1 MGGRGVA
8 GSLLQQRAREAHRLR
23 RARAAVHAAA
33 QSPRGRRAPR
43 RARCRQPTAGPC
55 RARRAC
61 AAERR
66 GRATPRVRTE
76 PRPPPSPPPTRPS
89 GQQRPPRTRAP
100 PPRAPTP
107 PPASA
112 RQRARPGRAGP
123 TPRPPP
129 RCRRRRGPSPA
140 APRRSALAA
149 PRRPRPLPLRPL
161 DARLSIGG
169 RAADVPC
176 EQQRPRAEITPR
188 EARGGR
194 GRGASNDDPARN
206 PPRSARAASATAAEP
221 KRHVE
226 SHSGEQAARRAVGR
240 RTAPEGCMEEM
251 LERGRG
257 IAARGARAKAG
268 GASSAGAPVRVGK

>member
-1 MGGRGVA
+1 MNGESLIAEQRLGVDRYSRVIA
-8 GSLLQQRAREAHRLR
+8 PCGWLAVVASRAE
-23 RARAAVHAAA
+23 VHILCNLV
-33 QSPRGRRAPR
+33 QSRS
-43 RARCRQPTAGPC
+43 
-55 RARRAC
+55 C
-61 AAERR
+61 AA
-66 GRATPRVRTE
+66 
-76 PRPPPSPPPTRPS
+76 
-89 GQQRPPRTRAP
+89 
-100 PPRAPTP
+100 
-107 PPASA
+107 PA
-112 RQRARPGRAGP
+112 
-123 TPRPPP
+123 
-129 RCRRRRGPSPA
+129 
-140 APRRSALAA
+140 L
-149 PRRPRPLPLRPL
+149 LLRPL

-226 SHSGEQAARRAVGR
+226 SHSGEQAARRAVRR

-257 IAARGARAKAG
+257 IAARGARARAG